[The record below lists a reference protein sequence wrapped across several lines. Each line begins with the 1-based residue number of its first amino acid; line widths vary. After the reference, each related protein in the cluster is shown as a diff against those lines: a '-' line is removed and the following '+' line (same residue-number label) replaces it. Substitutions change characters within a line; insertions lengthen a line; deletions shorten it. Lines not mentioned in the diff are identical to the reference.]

1 MKKILFLFL
10 LLFTFLILTSRL
22 SFAASPTPSDDTPT
36 PTDAEQEQLD
46 ELKEKI
52 ASKVAQLKLTEK
64 RGIIGT
70 VLENS
75 NTQITVIDYQ
85 DNQRFVDVDELSRF
99 SSPKDDNF
107 GVSDIKEG
115 DVLGILGIYNKQS
128 RRILAREINVI
139 TSPKFINGVVLAIN
153 DDDYYLTIVTNS
165 QKKVIVDVENITK
178 TFSYDKES
186 GLLKSGFSKIE
197 EDVNILLVGYES
209 KTDKDRITA
218 TRIILLPQFPKN
230 PKITIAPQA
239 LEKNAEITPSTGSG
253 KKLTPITSD

>member
-1 MKKILFLFL
+1 MKKILYLFL
-10 LLFTFLILTSRL
+10 LFLAFLMFSSKL
-22 SFAASPTPSDDTPT
+22 SLAASPTPKDDTPT
-36 PTDAEQEQLD
+36 PTNASQEQLD

-64 RGIIGT
+64 RGTIGT
-70 VLENS
+70 VLENT

-85 DNQRFVDVDELSRF
+85 DNQRFVDVDELTKF
-99 SSPKDDNF
+99 SSPKEDNF

-115 DVLGILGIYNKQS
+115 DVIGILGIYNKQS

-139 TSPKFINGVVLAIN
+139 TSPKFINGVVYSVN
-153 DDDYYLTIVTNS
+153 NDDYYLTVATNS
-165 QKKVIVDVENITK
+165 QKIVTIDVENITK

-197 EDVNILLVGYES
+197 KDVSILLVGYES
-209 KTDKDRITA
+209 KANKDRITA
-218 TRIILLPQFPKN
+218 IRIILLPQFPKN
-230 PKITIAPQA
+230 PKITIAPEA
-239 LEKNAEITPSTGSG
+239 LEKNTDIIPSTGSG